1 MTGTQGGHTGPQWR
15 VRIVLAGVLLALSVI
30 GLALVDAGAAAAQ
43 WYFHGLVVAF
53 AGVSVWEHTL
63 PTGDWS
69 WRNLRGLVL
78 HWLGFVAAFN
88 MLFVLEQQ
96 GLLQRNEVA
105 LVAMI
110 LLGLTVYL
118 AGVHYDPTFL
128 IVGPV
133 VALAAVVA
141 AFVEEYLFVI
151 LIVLVLVVL
160 VVLGAWRLAS
170 RPAAG

>member
-1 MTGTQGGHTGPQWR
+1 MRAEHGERTGPSWR
-15 VRIVLAGVLLALSVI
+15 VRIVLAAILVALSMV

-43 WYFHGLVVAF
+43 GYFHVLVVAF
-53 AGVSVWEHTL
+53 AAVSLWQHAL

-78 HWLGFVAAFN
+78 HWLGFVVSFN
-88 MLFVLEQQ
+88 LLFVLLRQ

-128 IVGPV
+128 VVGPV
-133 VALAAVVA
+133 VALAAVA
-141 AFVEEYLFVI
+141 AAYVEEYIFIILFV
-151 LIVLVLVVL
+151 LVGLVV
-160 VVLGAWRLAS
+160 VVLAVWRLTD
-170 RPAAG
+170 RDAAG